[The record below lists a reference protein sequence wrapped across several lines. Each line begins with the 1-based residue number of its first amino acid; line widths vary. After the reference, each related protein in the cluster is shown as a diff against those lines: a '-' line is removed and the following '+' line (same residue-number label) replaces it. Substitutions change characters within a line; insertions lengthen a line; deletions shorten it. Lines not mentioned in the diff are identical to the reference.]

1 MKDISTEL
9 RDVVASL
16 LADGKVDVVIGY
28 EDGTLPLRTKACFV
42 RDPSDA
48 ERLVWNPLCTNNI
61 GTYVL
66 SMPGKVGVVAKGCDA
81 RAIACA
87 ISEGQV
93 SRENVTFISV
103 PCEGV
108 IDLRKLEEHLGNQEI
123 LDGELDSG
131 KITVAGEGFS
141 ETYALE
147 DLLCVGCKACMHR
160 NAPISDIQIGKPSP
174 ELELADHYA
183 DVREFESLGPDVKRA
198 HFEKEL
204 ATCIRCFACRQAC
217 TLCYCP
223 ECFVDQTL
231 PTWYRKTGAFSDT
244 LFYHIVRALHLAGRC
259 VGCGACTR
267 ACPVGI
273 DLTVLNRKLLK
284 DAKELFGH
292 ESGLDLEAAPL
303 LSTSS
308 PDDPQEFVK

>member
-1 MKDISTEL
+1 MKDISNEL

-48 ERLVWNPLCTNNI
+48 RRLVWSPLCANNI

-66 SMPGKVGVVAKGCDA
+66 DMPGKVGIVAKACDA
-81 RAIACA
+81 RALACA
-87 ISEGQV
+87 ISEGQA
-93 SRENVTFISV
+93 SKENVTIIGV

-108 IDLRKLEEHLGNQEI
+108 IDLHKLEDRLGDREV
-123 LDGELDSG
+123 LDGKLGGGMVVVS
-131 KITVAGEGFS
+131 GEGFS
-141 ETYALE
+141 ESFPLE

-160 NAPISDIQIGKPSP
+160 NAPISDIQIGDPSP
-174 ELELADHYA
+174 ELVLADPYA
-183 DVREFESLGPDVKRA
+183 DVREFESLSSDEKRA
-198 HFEKEL
+198 HFEQEL
-204 ATCIRCFACRQAC
+204 ATCIRCYACRQAC
-217 TLCYCP
+217 TLCYCA

-267 ACPVGI
+267 ACPMGI

-284 DAKELFGH
+284 DARELFGH

-303 LSTSS
+303 LSASS